1 MIANNNKI
9 FFTGGNGF
17 IGKEVIPLL
26 RKDGYKVVAPSSSEL
41 NLTDNTSVRKYFD
54 EHGFDY
60 HAIVHAA
67 VIGGRRITEDG
78 LITYLDNMRIFENIF
93 AYYKY
98 VDRFINIDS
107 GASLFDSGQIPLDPS
122 TMELVEGIEN
132 QINQVFEN
140 INQILK
146 ADGMDFSNV
155 VKLSV
160 LLEDLS
166 NFEKVNEIMA
176 NIFSKPYPARAAYE
190 VSKLPKGSSVEIET
204 IAFKE

>member
-1 MIANNNKI
+1 MKI
-9 FFTGGNGF
+9 IETDNAPKAIGTYSQAVKLNGF
-17 IGKEVIPLL
+17 L
-26 RKDGYKVVAPSSSEL
+26 
-41 NLTDNTSVRKYFD
+41 
-54 EHGFDY
+54 
-60 HAIVHAA
+60 
-67 VIGGRRITEDG
+67 
-78 LITYLDNMRIFENIF
+78 
-93 AYYKY
+93 
-98 VDRFINIDS
+98 FI
-107 GASLFDSGQIPLDPS
+107 SGQIPLDPS

-160 LLEDLS
+160 LLEDL
-166 NFEKVNEIMA
+166 NHFEKVNEIMA

>member
-1 MIANNNKI
+1 MKI
-9 FFTGGNGF
+9 IETENAPKAIGTYSQAVKVNGF
-17 IGKEVIPLL
+17 L
-26 RKDGYKVVAPSSSEL
+26 
-41 NLTDNTSVRKYFD
+41 
-54 EHGFDY
+54 
-60 HAIVHAA
+60 
-67 VIGGRRITEDG
+67 
-78 LITYLDNMRIFENIF
+78 
-93 AYYKY
+93 
-98 VDRFINIDS
+98 FI
-107 GASLFDSGQIPLDPS
+107 SGQIPLDPS

-146 ADGMDFSNV
+146 ADGMDLTNV

-166 NFEKVNEIMA
+166 HFEKVNEIMA
-176 NIFSKPYPARAAYE
+176 SIFSKPYPARAAYE

>member
-1 MIANNNKI
+1 MKI
-9 FFTGGNGF
+9 VETENAPKAIGPYSQAVKVNGF
-17 IGKEVIPLL
+17 L
-26 RKDGYKVVAPSSSEL
+26 
-41 NLTDNTSVRKYFD
+41 
-54 EHGFDY
+54 
-60 HAIVHAA
+60 
-67 VIGGRRITEDG
+67 
-78 LITYLDNMRIFENIF
+78 
-93 AYYKY
+93 
-98 VDRFINIDS
+98 FI
-107 GASLFDSGQIPLDPS
+107 SGQIPLDPS

-166 NFEKVNEIMA
+166 HFEKVNEIMA
-176 NIFSKPYPARAAYE
+176 SIFSKPYPARAAYE

-204 IAFKE
+204 IAYKE

>member
-1 MIANNNKI
+1 VKI
-9 FFTGGNGF
+9 IETDNAPKAIGTYSQAVKLNGF
-17 IGKEVIPLL
+17 L
-26 RKDGYKVVAPSSSEL
+26 
-41 NLTDNTSVRKYFD
+41 
-54 EHGFDY
+54 
-60 HAIVHAA
+60 
-67 VIGGRRITEDG
+67 
-78 LITYLDNMRIFENIF
+78 
-93 AYYKY
+93 
-98 VDRFINIDS
+98 FI
-107 GASLFDSGQIPLDPS
+107 SGQIPLDPS

-160 LLEDLS
+160 LLEDL
-166 NFEKVNEIMA
+166 NHFEKVNEIMA

>member
-1 MIANNNKI
+1 MKI
-9 FFTGGNGF
+9 IETDNAPKAIGTYSQAVKVNGF
-17 IGKEVIPLL
+17 L
-26 RKDGYKVVAPSSSEL
+26 
-41 NLTDNTSVRKYFD
+41 
-54 EHGFDY
+54 
-60 HAIVHAA
+60 
-67 VIGGRRITEDG
+67 
-78 LITYLDNMRIFENIF
+78 
-93 AYYKY
+93 
-98 VDRFINIDS
+98 FI
-107 GASLFDSGQIPLDPS
+107 SGQVPLDPS

-160 LLEDLS
+160 LLENLS
-166 NFEKVNEIMA
+166 HFEKVNEIMA
-176 NIFSKPYPARAAYE
+176 SIFSKPYPARAAYE

>member
-1 MIANNNKI
+1 MLPFQLLKRKLVKI
-9 FFTGGNGF
+9 IETDNAPKAIGTYSQAVKVNGF
-17 IGKEVIPLL
+17 L
-26 RKDGYKVVAPSSSEL
+26 
-41 NLTDNTSVRKYFD
+41 
-54 EHGFDY
+54 
-60 HAIVHAA
+60 
-67 VIGGRRITEDG
+67 
-78 LITYLDNMRIFENIF
+78 
-93 AYYKY
+93 
-98 VDRFINIDS
+98 FI
-107 GASLFDSGQIPLDPS
+107 SGQIPLDPS

-146 ADGMDFSNV
+146 ASGMDFSNV

-166 NFEKVNEIMA
+166 HFEKVNEIMA

>member
-1 MIANNNKI
+1 MKI
-9 FFTGGNGF
+9 IETENAPKAIGTYSQAMKVNGF
-17 IGKEVIPLL
+17 L
-26 RKDGYKVVAPSSSEL
+26 
-41 NLTDNTSVRKYFD
+41 
-54 EHGFDY
+54 
-60 HAIVHAA
+60 
-67 VIGGRRITEDG
+67 
-78 LITYLDNMRIFENIF
+78 
-93 AYYKY
+93 
-98 VDRFINIDS
+98 FI
-107 GASLFDSGQIPLDPS
+107 SGQIPLDPS

-166 NFEKVNEIMA
+166 HFEKVNEIMA
-176 NIFSKPYPARAAYE
+176 SIFSKPYPARAAYE

>member
-1 MIANNNKI
+1 MKI
-9 FFTGGNGF
+9 IETDDAPKAIGTYSQAVKVNGLLF
-17 IGKEVIPLL
+17 I
-26 RKDGYKVVAPSSSEL
+26 
-41 NLTDNTSVRKYFD
+41 
-54 EHGFDY
+54 
-60 HAIVHAA
+60 
-67 VIGGRRITEDG
+67 
-78 LITYLDNMRIFENIF
+78 
-93 AYYKY
+93 
-98 VDRFINIDS
+98 
-107 GASLFDSGQIPLDPS
+107 SGQIPLDPS

-166 NFEKVNEIMA
+166 HFEKVNEIMA
-176 NIFSKPYPARAAYE
+176 SIFSKPYPARAAYE

>member
-1 MIANNNKI
+1 MKI
-9 FFTGGNGF
+9 IETENAPKAIGTYSQAVKVNGF
-17 IGKEVIPLL
+17 L
-26 RKDGYKVVAPSSSEL
+26 
-41 NLTDNTSVRKYFD
+41 
-54 EHGFDY
+54 
-60 HAIVHAA
+60 
-67 VIGGRRITEDG
+67 
-78 LITYLDNMRIFENIF
+78 
-93 AYYKY
+93 
-98 VDRFINIDS
+98 FI
-107 GASLFDSGQIPLDPS
+107 SGQIPLDPS

-166 NFEKVNEIMA
+166 HFEKVNEIMA
-176 NIFSKPYPARAAYE
+176 SIFSNPYPARAAYE

>member
-1 MIANNNKI
+1 MKI
-9 FFTGGNGF
+9 VETENAPKAIGTYSQAVKVNGF
-17 IGKEVIPLL
+17 L
-26 RKDGYKVVAPSSSEL
+26 
-41 NLTDNTSVRKYFD
+41 
-54 EHGFDY
+54 
-60 HAIVHAA
+60 
-67 VIGGRRITEDG
+67 
-78 LITYLDNMRIFENIF
+78 
-93 AYYKY
+93 
-98 VDRFINIDS
+98 FI
-107 GASLFDSGQIPLDPS
+107 SGQIPLDPS

-146 ADGMDFSNV
+146 ADGMDFSNI

-166 NFEKVNEIMA
+166 HFEKVNEIMA

>member
-1 MIANNNKI
+1 MLPFQLLKRNLVKI
-9 FFTGGNGF
+9 IETDNAPKAIGTYSQAVKVNGF
-17 IGKEVIPLL
+17 
-26 RKDGYKVVAPSSSEL
+26 
-41 NLTDNTSVRKYFD
+41 
-54 EHGFDY
+54 
-60 HAIVHAA
+60 
-67 VIGGRRITEDG
+67 
-78 LITYLDNMRIFENIF
+78 
-93 AYYKY
+93 
-98 VDRFINIDS
+98 
-107 GASLFDSGQIPLDPS
+107 LFVSGQIPLDPS

-166 NFEKVNEIMA
+166 HFEKVNEIMA
-176 NIFSKPYPARAAYE
+176 SIFSKPYPARAAYE

>member
-1 MIANNNKI
+1 MKTIETDNAPKAI
-9 FFTGGNGF
+9 GTYSQAVKVNGF
-17 IGKEVIPLL
+17 L
-26 RKDGYKVVAPSSSEL
+26 
-41 NLTDNTSVRKYFD
+41 
-54 EHGFDY
+54 
-60 HAIVHAA
+60 
-67 VIGGRRITEDG
+67 
-78 LITYLDNMRIFENIF
+78 
-93 AYYKY
+93 
-98 VDRFINIDS
+98 FI
-107 GASLFDSGQIPLDPS
+107 SGQIPLDPS

-140 INQILK
+140 IKQILK

-166 NFEKVNEIMA
+166 HFEKVNEIMA
-176 NIFSKPYPARAAYE
+176 QIFSKPYPARAAYE

>member
-1 MIANNNKI
+1 MKI
-9 FFTGGNGF
+9 IETDDAPKAIGTYSQAVKVNGF
-17 IGKEVIPLL
+17 
-26 RKDGYKVVAPSSSEL
+26 
-41 NLTDNTSVRKYFD
+41 
-54 EHGFDY
+54 
-60 HAIVHAA
+60 
-67 VIGGRRITEDG
+67 
-78 LITYLDNMRIFENIF
+78 
-93 AYYKY
+93 
-98 VDRFINIDS
+98 
-107 GASLFDSGQIPLDPS
+107 LFVSGQIPLDPS

-166 NFEKVNEIMA
+166 HFDKVNEIMA
-176 NIFSKPYPARAAYE
+176 SIFSKPYPARAAYE

>member
-1 MIANNNKI
+1 MKI
-9 FFTGGNGF
+9 IETENAPKAIGTYSQAVKVNGF
-17 IGKEVIPLL
+17 
-26 RKDGYKVVAPSSSEL
+26 
-41 NLTDNTSVRKYFD
+41 
-54 EHGFDY
+54 
-60 HAIVHAA
+60 
-67 VIGGRRITEDG
+67 
-78 LITYLDNMRIFENIF
+78 
-93 AYYKY
+93 
-98 VDRFINIDS
+98 
-107 GASLFDSGQIPLDPS
+107 LFVSGQIPLDPS

-166 NFEKVNEIMA
+166 HFENVNEIMA
-176 NIFSKPYPARAAYE
+176 SIFSKPYPARAAYE

>member
-1 MIANNNKI
+1 MKI
-9 FFTGGNGF
+9 IETDNAPKAIGTYSQAVKVNGF
-17 IGKEVIPLL
+17 L
-26 RKDGYKVVAPSSSEL
+26 
-41 NLTDNTSVRKYFD
+41 
-54 EHGFDY
+54 
-60 HAIVHAA
+60 
-67 VIGGRRITEDG
+67 
-78 LITYLDNMRIFENIF
+78 
-93 AYYKY
+93 
-98 VDRFINIDS
+98 FI
-107 GASLFDSGQIPLDPS
+107 SGQIPLDPS

-166 NFEKVNEIMA
+166 HFEKVNEIMA
-176 NIFSKPYPARAAYE
+176 NIFSKPFPARAAYE

>member
-1 MIANNNKI
+1 MKI
-9 FFTGGNGF
+9 IETENAPKAIGTYSQAVKVNGF
-17 IGKEVIPLL
+17 L
-26 RKDGYKVVAPSSSEL
+26 
-41 NLTDNTSVRKYFD
+41 
-54 EHGFDY
+54 
-60 HAIVHAA
+60 
-67 VIGGRRITEDG
+67 
-78 LITYLDNMRIFENIF
+78 
-93 AYYKY
+93 
-98 VDRFINIDS
+98 FI
-107 GASLFDSGQIPLDPS
+107 SGQIPLNPS

-160 LLEDLS
+160 LLEDL
-166 NFEKVNEIMA
+166 NHFEKVNEIMA

-204 IAFKE
+204 IAFRV

>member
-1 MIANNNKI
+1 MKI
-9 FFTGGNGF
+9 IETENAPKAIGTYSQALKVNGF
-17 IGKEVIPLL
+17 L
-26 RKDGYKVVAPSSSEL
+26 
-41 NLTDNTSVRKYFD
+41 
-54 EHGFDY
+54 
-60 HAIVHAA
+60 
-67 VIGGRRITEDG
+67 
-78 LITYLDNMRIFENIF
+78 
-93 AYYKY
+93 
-98 VDRFINIDS
+98 FI
-107 GASLFDSGQIPLDPS
+107 SGQIPLDPS

-166 NFEKVNEIMA
+166 HFEKVNEVMA
-176 NIFSKPYPARAAYE
+176 SIFSKPYPARAAYE

>member
-1 MIANNNKI
+1 MKI
-9 FFTGGNGF
+9 IETENAPKAIGTYSQAVKVNGF
-17 IGKEVIPLL
+17 L
-26 RKDGYKVVAPSSSEL
+26 
-41 NLTDNTSVRKYFD
+41 
-54 EHGFDY
+54 
-60 HAIVHAA
+60 
-67 VIGGRRITEDG
+67 
-78 LITYLDNMRIFENIF
+78 
-93 AYYKY
+93 
-98 VDRFINIDS
+98 FI
-107 GASLFDSGQIPLDPS
+107 SGQIPLDPS

-160 LLEDLS
+160 LLDDLS
-166 NFEKVNEIMA
+166 HFEKVNEIMA
-176 NIFSKPYPARAAYE
+176 SIFSKPYPARAAYE

>member
-1 MIANNNKI
+1 MKI
-9 FFTGGNGF
+9 IETDDAPKAIGTYSQAVKVNGF
-17 IGKEVIPLL
+17 
-26 RKDGYKVVAPSSSEL
+26 
-41 NLTDNTSVRKYFD
+41 
-54 EHGFDY
+54 
-60 HAIVHAA
+60 
-67 VIGGRRITEDG
+67 
-78 LITYLDNMRIFENIF
+78 
-93 AYYKY
+93 
-98 VDRFINIDS
+98 
-107 GASLFDSGQIPLDPS
+107 LFVSGQIPLDPS

-166 NFEKVNEIMA
+166 HFEKVNEIMA
-176 NIFSKPYPARAAYE
+176 NTFLKPYPARAAYE

>member
-1 MIANNNKI
+1 MLPFQLLKRKLVKI
-9 FFTGGNGF
+9 IETDNAPKAIGTYSQAVKVNGF
-17 IGKEVIPLL
+17 L
-26 RKDGYKVVAPSSSEL
+26 
-41 NLTDNTSVRKYFD
+41 
-54 EHGFDY
+54 
-60 HAIVHAA
+60 
-67 VIGGRRITEDG
+67 
-78 LITYLDNMRIFENIF
+78 
-93 AYYKY
+93 
-98 VDRFINIDS
+98 FI
-107 GASLFDSGQIPLDPS
+107 SGQIPLNPS

-166 NFEKVNEIMA
+166 HFEKVNEIMA